1 MFSHNF
7 NSTASNDNNSFT
19 TRWIYAELTAD
30 PKTF

>member
-19 TRWIYAELTAD
+19 TRRIYAELSAD